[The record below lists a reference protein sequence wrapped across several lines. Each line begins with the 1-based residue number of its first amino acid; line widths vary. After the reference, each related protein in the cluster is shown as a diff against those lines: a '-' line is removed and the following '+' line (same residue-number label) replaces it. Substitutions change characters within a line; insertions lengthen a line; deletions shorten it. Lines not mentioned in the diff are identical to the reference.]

1 VTGTYDLLSPE
12 HFAAPYDTFALMREN
27 DPLCWH
33 EQMGVW
39 FVTRYQDVHAISR
52 DHRRFSS
59 DRVDAFVP
67 PGTDEKTQ
75 AVRRFFT
82 DWMVFTDPPEHTRL
96 RKLVSRAFAPR
107 SIAMLE
113 SYTRRVVD
121 EALDRVNG
129 QDQIDI
135 IGDFGFPVPS
145 RVIAHMLGVA
155 PDRVDDFKQWSHDI
169 MRLPELTGDTEENL
183 TITYRA
189 TRRLEAYFRE
199 LIAQRRAQP
208 AEDLLSLMVQA
219 NEDDSVLSD
228 QELMAHCAL
237 LLIAGHETT
246 TNLIGN
252 ATLALL
258 RNPGELARLRAQPD
272 LSASAVEEF
281 LRYDAPVAA
290 IPRMAKEDVQLSG
303 GVVAAG
309 SVVMAVLPA
318 ANRDPAVFTDPDR
331 LDVGR
336 GDPRHLGFGGGL
348 HACIGAAL
356 ARMETRIAMTS
367 LLARYPRMELAVS
380 EPSHLVG
387 WVIRGLTSL
396 PVNVG

>member
-1 VTGTYDLLSPE
+1 MTATYDLLSPA
-12 HFAAPYDTFALMREN
+12 HFAAPYETFALMREN
-27 DPLCWH
+27 DPLYWH
-33 EQMGVW
+33 EQTGLW
-39 FVTRYQDVHAISR
+39 FVTRYQDVHAVAR
-52 DHRRFSS
+52 DRRFSS
-59 DRVDAFVP
+59 NRIHSFMP

-75 AVRRFFT
+75 AVRRFFI

-96 RKLVSRAFAPR
+96 RKLFSRVFSSR

-113 SYTRRVVD
+113 PYIHRVAD
-121 EALDRVNG
+121 EALDRVKG

-135 IGDFGFPVPS
+135 IRDFGFRVPS
-145 RVIAHMLGVA
+145 RVIAHMLGVS
-155 PDRVDDFKQWSHDI
+155 PDRVDDFEHWSRDI
-169 MRLPELTGDTEENL
+169 LRVPELMGDPEENVA
-183 TITYRA
+183 ITYRA
-189 TRRLEAYFRE
+189 MRSLEAYFRE
-199 LIAQRRAQP
+199 LIAERRAER
-208 AEDLLSLMVQA
+208 AEDLLGLMVQA
-219 NEDDSVLSD
+219 NEDGTVLSD

-237 LLIAGHETT
+237 FLTAGHETT

-272 LSASAVEEF
+272 LAASAVEEF
-281 LRYDAPVAA
+281 LRYDATVAGLT
-290 IPRMAKEDVQLSG
+290 RTAKEDVQLSG
-303 GVVAAG
+303 GVVPAG
-309 SVVMAVLPA
+309 ATVMAVLPS

-336 GDPRHLGFGGGL
+336 GDMRHLGFGGGP

-367 LLARYPRMELAVS
+367 LLATYPRMELAVS
-380 EPSHLVG
+380 EPNPIVG
-387 WVIRGLTSL
+387 WVIRGVTSL

>member
-1 VTGTYDLLSPE
+1 MTATYDLLSPE
-12 HFAAPYDTFALMREN
+12 HFAAPYQTFALMREN
-27 DPLCWH
+27 DPLYWH
-33 EQMGVW
+33 EQMGMW
-39 FVTRYQDVHAISR
+39 FATRYRDVHAISR
-52 DHRRFSS
+52 DRRFSS
-59 DRVDAFVP
+59 ARVDSFMP

-75 AVRRFFT
+75 AVRWFFT
-82 DWMVFTDPPEHTRL
+82 DWMLFSDPPEHTRL
-96 RKLVSRAFAPR
+96 RKLVSRAFVPR
-107 SIAMLE
+107 SIATLE
-113 SYTRRVVD
+113 SFIHRVVD

-129 QDQIDI
+129 QYEIDI

-155 PDRVDDFKQWSHDI
+155 PDRVHDFEQWSHGVL
-169 MRLPELTGDTEENL
+169 RVPSLVGDPDENV

-189 TRRLEAYFRE
+189 VRSLEAYFRD
-199 LIAQRRAQP
+199 LIAERRAVP
-208 AEDLLSLMVQA
+208 TEDLLGLMVQA
-219 NEDDSVLSD
+219 NEDGSMLSEH
-228 QELMAHCAL
+228 ELMAHCAL
-237 LLIAGHETT
+237 FLIAGHETT

-272 LSASAVEEF
+272 LAASAVEEF
-281 LRYDAPVAA
+281 LRYDGAVAGIA
-290 IPRMAKEDVQLSG
+290 RQAKEDVQLSG
-303 GVVAAG
+303 GVVPAG
-309 SVVMAVLPA
+309 AVVMAVLPS
-318 ANRDPAVFTDPDR
+318 ANRDPAVFADPDR

-336 GDPRHLGFGGGL
+336 GDTRHLGFGGGP

-380 EPSHLVG
+380 EPSHIVG
-387 WVIRGLTSL
+387 WTVRGVTSL